1 MKCWAM
7 GRCWN
12 PWVDMRPMGSMSLPP
27 RVVTWSRSPP
37 IGFSSANFPIF
48 FYLFLTRSK
57 ENFEK
62 KSSGN
67 PKIFGKILCFFS
79 SSSVDFSLF
88 FSFQCFTKKKA
99 APFAIS
105 ISPLR
110 TSLSWLFAAI
120 VFVPNAPLVFEVVLF
135 AGGSSLKE
143 GRQSRTT
150 HYSLLL
156 RKWRVL

>member
-1 MKCWAM
+1 
-7 GRCWN
+7 
-12 PWVDMRPMGSMSLPP
+12 MSLPP
-27 RVVTWSRSPP
+27 RGSDIPFPRTSDLVTIISEVVALFLTSLDHVIFHELLGHGSMLKPMGRYETHGFDVTTPILVTWSRSPP

-110 TSLSWLFAAI
+110 TSLS
-120 VFVPNAPLVFEVVLF
+120 
-135 AGGSSLKE
+135 
-143 GRQSRTT
+143 
-150 HYSLLL
+150 
-156 RKWRVL
+156 